1 MHLPRRVVM
10 ALTGPTYRVS
20 LNTRLS
26 VRMQRRLSEFGAAML
41 RPPRG
46 TLVEH
51 VYLGARSAERVTF
64 GASHR
69 PRAVLYLH
77 GGGYVVG
84 SARMYRALSGYLARS
99 SGAVVHTLDYRL
111 APEHPYPAAL
121 DDAVAAARAL
131 ISEHGFAPERIA
143 LAGDSA
149 GGGLAVATARRLTDE
164 GIRVGALALLS
175 PWTDPSDTDLP
186 LRDFVVNRAWG
197 TNCADLYRGSTD
209 RLEPGY
215 APMAGNLT
223 GLPPMLITTGAGEM
237 LNGQIKRF
245 AARAEAAGNDVRL
258 VELPRLWHSGHVLAG
273 MLRESTIAVQDAGI
287 YLRSRID
294 VPVSSLQPA

>member
-10 ALTGPTYRVS
+10 ALSGPTYRLS
-20 LNTRLS
+20 LNVRLS
-26 VRMQRRLSEFGAAML
+26 VRAQRRLSELGAAVL

-46 TLVEH
+46 TLIEPVT
-51 VYLGARSAERVTF
+51 LGSRPVERVSF

-84 SARMYRALSGYLARS
+84 SAGMYRALAGYLARA

-131 ISEHGFAPERIA
+131 IDEHGIEPGRLAI
-143 LAGDSA
+143 AGDSA
-149 GGGLAVATARRLTDE
+149 GGGLAVATARRLSDA
-164 GIRVGALALLS
+164 GIRIGGLALLS
-175 PWTDPSDTDLP
+175 PWTDPSDTDMP

-197 TNCADLYRGSTD
+197 TSCADLYRAAAD
-209 RLEPGY
+209 PRDPGY
-215 APMAGNLT
+215 APMWADLAGLA
-223 GLPPMLITTGAGEM
+223 PMLITTGTGEM

-273 MLRESTIAVQDAGI
+273 LLRESTVAVQDAGG
-287 YLRSRID
+287 YLRCRLD
-294 VPVSSLQPA
+294 EPVSLRQPA